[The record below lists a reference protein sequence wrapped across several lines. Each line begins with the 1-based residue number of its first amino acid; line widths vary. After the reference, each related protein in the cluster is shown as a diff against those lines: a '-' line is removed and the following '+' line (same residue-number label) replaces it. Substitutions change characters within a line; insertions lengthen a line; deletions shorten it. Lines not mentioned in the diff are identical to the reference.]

1 MLNTSVALNSKLKLH
16 KKANK
21 KTILKCTA
29 AYIFLIFAIII
40 AVIPITWILS
50 TSLDGINNLSSNA
63 LGLLPKKFT
72 LNNYKEMLF
81 GQNSHFFRWCF
92 NSLTV
97 SVATTLFSLLIGIPA
112 AYACSR
118 FRFKGRKSF
127 LNMFLL
133 LNAFPNILSIVA
145 YYKILS
151 TFNLINTLSGLI
163 IIYSGGQL
171 VFTIWNLKGYFDT
184 LPYEIEEA
192 GFMDGASSFDIFTK
206 IVLPLSKPS
215 IAVTSLFVFMSAWNE
230 YLFAMTFTS
239 NKDIYTL
246 SVALWSLQNA
256 GDYSTNWP
264 LFAAGSIII
273 AIPVVIVFLLLQRS
287 LVSGLTIGSSK

>member
-1 MLNTSVALNSKLKLH
+1 MR
-16 KKANK
+16 NK
-21 KTILKCTA
+21 SKTIVKCTS
-29 AYIFLIFAIII
+29 AYIILIIAIIFAILP
-40 AVIPITWILS
+40 VLWVLS
-50 TSLDGINNLSSNA
+50 TSLDAINSLSSTS
-63 LGLLPKKFT
+63 LGLLPRKFT

-81 GQNSHFFRWCF
+81 GANSHFFTWFF
-92 NSLTV
+92 NSV
-97 SVATTLFSLLIGIPA
+97 FVAVTTTILCLFLGITA

-118 FRFKGRKSF
+118 FRFKGRKTF

-151 TFNLINTLSGLI
+151 SLNLVNTLSGLI
-163 IIYSGGQL
+163 IIYAGGQL
-171 VFTIWNLKGYFDT
+171 VFTVWNLKGYFDT
-184 LPYEIEEA
+184 VPYEIEEA
-192 GFMDGASSFDIFTK
+192 SLIDGATPFDIFSK
-206 IVLPLSKPS
+206 IVLPLSKPAL
-215 IAVTSLFVFMSAWNE
+215 AVTSLFIFMAAWNE
-230 YLFAMTFTS
+230 YIFAMTFTS
-239 NKDIYTL
+239 NKSIYTL

-273 AIPVVIVFLLLQRS
+273 AIPVIIVFLFLQKS

>member
-1 MLNTSVALNSKLKLH
+1 MLNILTRLDLKLKTS
-16 KKANK
+16 KNK
-21 KTILKCTA
+21 NVLKCTL
-29 AYIFLIFAIII
+29 AYIILIFAIVI
-40 AVIPITWILS
+40 AILPVLWILS
-50 TSLDGINNLSSNA
+50 TSLDSINNLSSTS

-72 LNNYKEMLF
+72 LNNYKEMLL

-92 NSLTV
+92 NSLIV
-97 SVATTLFSLLIGIPA
+97 SVTTTLFSLFLGIPA

-118 FRFKGRKSF
+118 FKFKGRKTF
-127 LNMFLL
+127 LDMFLL

-151 TFNLINTLSGLI
+151 KFNLINTLSGLI

-184 LPYEIEEA
+184 IPYEIEEA
-192 GFMDGASSFDIFTK
+192 CFIDGASSFNIFTK

-273 AIPVVIVFLLLQRS
+273 AIPVVIIFLFLQKS